1 MSTEGMAQWQLAEL
15 AAKVGA
21 LLGLPLDLSWSGHGV
36 RIGAEGDG
44 LYLSEPSNQR
54 GRIQISGWFPHT
66 RYWFD
71 GQRKHITVRAD
82 RGPRVIA
89 AEITSRLLPGYR
101 AAMVKV
107 REHDADE
114 QAAQQNRDTLIAYIA
129 ALFPP
134 GVPCRPSHCQ
144 DHYRSE
150 VLIRYPGLHGGA
162 VKFSGHA
169 SEVEFDRFRV
179 PAAVALRMLETVA
192 LLVPTQVKQ
201 SPEQE
206 AKAA

>member
-1 MSTEGMAQWQLAEL
+1 MHKWQLAEL
-15 AAKVGA
+15 ASKVGG
-21 LLGLPLDLSWSGHGV
+21 LLGMSLDLSWPGPGV
-36 RIGAEGDG
+36 RIGVEGDG

-54 GRIQISGWFPHT
+54 GRVDIHGWFPFT

-89 AEITSRLLPGYR
+89 AEITARLLTGYR

-114 QAAQQNRDTLIAYIA
+114 QAAQQNRDTLAAYITG
-129 ALFPP
+129 LFPS
-134 GVPCRPSHCQ
+134 GVPCLPSHCQ
-144 DHYRSE
+144 DHYRTE
-150 VLIRYPGLHGGA
+150 VLIRFPGLQGGA
-162 VKFSGHA
+162 VKFHGHGA
-169 SEVEFDRFRV
+169 EVEFDRFRV

-192 LLVPTQVKQ
+192 LLVPAG
-201 SPEQE
+201 SEE
-206 AKAA
+206 AA

>member
-54 GRIQISGWFPHT
+54 GRVDIHGWFPHT

-89 AEITSRLLPGYR
+89 AEITSRLLPTYR

-107 REHDADE
+107 REHDAEE
-114 QAAQQNRDTLIAYIA
+114 QAAQRNRDTLAAYITG
-129 ALFPP
+129 LFP
-134 GVPCRPSHCQ
+134 GDRAVMPSHCQ

-150 VLIRYPGLHGGA
+150 IYIHLPGPGVQGGQ
-162 VKFSGHA
+162 VKFHGDGG
-169 SEVEFDRFRV
+169 EVEFDRFRV
-179 PAAVALRMLETVA
+179 PTAVALRMLETVA
-192 LLVPTQVKQ
+192 LLIPTQAGQ
-201 SPEQE
+201 TEQE
-206 AKAA
+206 SAA